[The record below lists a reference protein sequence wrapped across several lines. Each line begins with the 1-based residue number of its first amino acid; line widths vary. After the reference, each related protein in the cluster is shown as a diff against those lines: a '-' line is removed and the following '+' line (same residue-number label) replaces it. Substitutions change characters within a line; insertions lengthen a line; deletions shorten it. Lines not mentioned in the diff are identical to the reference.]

1 MPLARWVPGLDSLL
15 HYRRAWFRPDVQAG
29 LSVAAIQIPTAIAYA
44 QIAGFP
50 PQVGLYACILPMLIY
65 ALIGSSRQ
73 LMVGPDAATA
83 AMVAAAITPL
93 AAGDPQRLVD
103 LSMIVAI
110 MVGLFSIVAGLA
122 RAGFIASFLSRPILV
137 GYLNGIGLS
146 LLVGQLG
153 KLFGYEA
160 ATSGF
165 VAGILALLGN
175 LLHIHWPTLILG
187 SLSLLL
193 MVLLPRR
200 FPQLP
205 GALCGV
211 LLASL
216 AAALLGLD
224 RYGVELLGEVPA
236 GLPQLSWP
244 QTSLE
249 ELKSLLRD
257 ATGITVVSF
266 CSAMLTARSFA
277 ARHGYSINANHEFV
291 ALGLAN
297 IGAGVSQGFAI
308 SGADSRTAVNDM
320 VGGKTQLVGVVAA
333 LVIAATLLLLN
344 KPLGWVPM
352 PALGAVLLL
361 AGWGLID
368 VQALKGFWKL
378 SRFEFSLCLLTTV
391 GVLSVGVLPGIFV
404 AVSIAVLRLLY
415 YTYRPSDAV
424 LGWMHGIDGQVELA
438 KYPQATTLPGL
449 VIYRFDAPPVV
460 LQRRLLQAAGAC
472 RGGRQRAAEC
482 GAAQRRSHDQP
493 RHQRPGHPPR
503 GATDPQGPGRA
514 PIAGAGDRADA
525 GPAATLEHA
534 RRDQAAAGVQLGA
547 FGGQCLS
554 LLAAPAGKTRRPGR
568 GYKRKCLTM
577 PCSSRP
583 SSASCSLDEAVD
595 CMAWAD

>member
-153 KLFGYEA
+153 KMFGYEA

-165 VAGILALLGN
+165 VAGILALLEN

-449 VIYRFDAPPVV
+449 VIYRFDAPLLFFNADYFKQRVLAVV
-460 LQRRLLQAAGAC
+460 DGSERPNAVLLNAEAMTNLDISGLATLHEVQQILKAQGVHLSLARVTGQTLDLLQRSSMLGEIKPPLVFSSVRSGVSAYRYWLRQQERLAA
-472 RGGRQRAAEC
+472 
-482 GAAQRRSHDQP
+482 
-493 RHQRPGHPPR
+493 
-503 GATDPQGPGRA
+503 
-514 PIAGAGDRADA
+514 
-525 GPAATLEHA
+525 
-534 RRDQAAAGVQLGA
+534 QAAATSGNA
-547 FGGQCLS
+547 
-554 LLAAPAGKTRRPGR
+554 
-568 GYKRKCLTM
+568 
-577 PCSSRP
+577 
-583 SSASCSLDEAVD
+583 
-595 CMAWAD
+595 

>member
-165 VAGILALLGN
+165 VAGILALLEN

-266 CSAMLTARSFA
+266 CSAMLTARSFG

-449 VIYRFDAPPVV
+449 VIYRFDAPP
-460 LQRRLLQAAGAC
+460 C
-472 RGGRQRAAEC
+472 
-482 GAAQRRSHDQP
+482 
-493 RHQRPGHPPR
+493 
-503 GATDPQGPGRA
+503 
-514 PIAGAGDRADA
+514 
-525 GPAATLEHA
+525 
-534 RRDQAAAGVQLGA
+534 
-547 FGGQCLS
+547 
-554 LLAAPAGKTRRPGR
+554 
-568 GYKRKCLTM
+568 
-577 PCSSRP
+577 CSSTP
-583 SSASCSLDEAVD
+583 TTSSSGCLPWWTAASGRMRCCSTPKP
-595 CMAWAD
+595 

>member
-15 HYRRAWFRPDVQAG
+15 HYRRAWFRSDVQAG
-29 LSVAAIQIPTAIAYA
+29 LSVAAIQSPTAIAYA

-165 VAGILALLGN
+165 IAGILALLEN

-277 ARHGYSINANHEFV
+277 ARHGYSINANHELV

-449 VIYRFDAPPVV
+449 VIYRFDAPLLFFNADYFKQRVLAVV
-460 LQRRLLQAAGAC
+460 DGSERPNAVLLNAEAMTNLDISGLATLHEVQQILKAQGVHLSLARVTGQTLDLLQRSSMLGEIKPPLVFSSVRSGVSAYRYWLRQQERLAA
-472 RGGRQRAAEC
+472 
-482 GAAQRRSHDQP
+482 
-493 RHQRPGHPPR
+493 
-503 GATDPQGPGRA
+503 
-514 PIAGAGDRADA
+514 
-525 GPAATLEHA
+525 
-534 RRDQAAAGVQLGA
+534 QAAATSGNA
-547 FGGQCLS
+547 
-554 LLAAPAGKTRRPGR
+554 
-568 GYKRKCLTM
+568 
-577 PCSSRP
+577 
-583 SSASCSLDEAVD
+583 
-595 CMAWAD
+595 

>member
-165 VAGILALLGN
+165 VAGILALLEN

-449 VIYRFDAPPVV
+449 VIYRFDAPLLFFNADYFKQRVLAVV
-460 LQRRLLQAAGAC
+460 DGSERPNAVLLNAEAMTNLDISGLATLHEVQQILKAQGVHLSLARVTGQTLDLLQRSSMLSEIKPPLVFSSVRSGVSAYRYWLRQQERLAA
-472 RGGRQRAAEC
+472 
-482 GAAQRRSHDQP
+482 
-493 RHQRPGHPPR
+493 
-503 GATDPQGPGRA
+503 
-514 PIAGAGDRADA
+514 
-525 GPAATLEHA
+525 
-534 RRDQAAAGVQLGA
+534 QAAATSGNA
-547 FGGQCLS
+547 
-554 LLAAPAGKTRRPGR
+554 
-568 GYKRKCLTM
+568 
-577 PCSSRP
+577 
-583 SSASCSLDEAVD
+583 
-595 CMAWAD
+595 

>member
-165 VAGILALLGN
+165 VAGILALLEN

-277 ARHGYSINANHEFV
+277 ARHGYSINPNHEFV

-449 VIYRFDAPPVV
+449 VIYRFDAPLLFFNADYFKQRVLAVV
-460 LQRRLLQAAGAC
+460 DGSERPNAVLLNAEAMTNLDISGLATLHEVQQILKAQGVHLSLARVTGQTLDLLQRSSMLSEIKPPLVFSSVRSGVSAYRYWLRQQERLAA
-472 RGGRQRAAEC
+472 
-482 GAAQRRSHDQP
+482 
-493 RHQRPGHPPR
+493 
-503 GATDPQGPGRA
+503 
-514 PIAGAGDRADA
+514 
-525 GPAATLEHA
+525 
-534 RRDQAAAGVQLGA
+534 QAAATSGNA
-547 FGGQCLS
+547 
-554 LLAAPAGKTRRPGR
+554 
-568 GYKRKCLTM
+568 
-577 PCSSRP
+577 
-583 SSASCSLDEAVD
+583 
-595 CMAWAD
+595 

>member
-103 LSMIVAI
+103 LSMIIAI

-165 VAGILALLGN
+165 VAGILALLEN

-244 QTSLE
+244 QTRLE

-449 VIYRFDAPPVV
+449 VIYRFDAPLLFFNADYFKQRVLAVV
-460 LQRRLLQAAGAC
+460 DGSERPNAVLLNAEAMTNLDISGLATLHEVQQILKAQGVHLSLARVTGQTLDLLQRSSMLGEIKPPLVFSSVRSGVSAYRYWLRQQERLAA
-472 RGGRQRAAEC
+472 
-482 GAAQRRSHDQP
+482 
-493 RHQRPGHPPR
+493 
-503 GATDPQGPGRA
+503 
-514 PIAGAGDRADA
+514 
-525 GPAATLEHA
+525 
-534 RRDQAAAGVQLGA
+534 QAAATSGNA
-547 FGGQCLS
+547 
-554 LLAAPAGKTRRPGR
+554 
-568 GYKRKCLTM
+568 
-577 PCSSRP
+577 
-583 SSASCSLDEAVD
+583 
-595 CMAWAD
+595 

>member
-165 VAGILALLGN
+165 VAGILALLEN

-224 RYGVELLGEVPA
+224 RYGVELLGKVPA

-449 VIYRFDAPPVV
+449 VIYRFDAPLLFFNADYFKQRVLAVV
-460 LQRRLLQAAGAC
+460 DGSERPNAVLLNAEAMTNLDISGLATLHEVQQILKAQGVHLSLARVTGQTLDLLQRSSMLGEIKPPLVFSSVRSGVSAYRYWLRQQERLAA
-472 RGGRQRAAEC
+472 
-482 GAAQRRSHDQP
+482 
-493 RHQRPGHPPR
+493 
-503 GATDPQGPGRA
+503 
-514 PIAGAGDRADA
+514 
-525 GPAATLEHA
+525 
-534 RRDQAAAGVQLGA
+534 QAAATSGNA
-547 FGGQCLS
+547 
-554 LLAAPAGKTRRPGR
+554 
-568 GYKRKCLTM
+568 
-577 PCSSRP
+577 
-583 SSASCSLDEAVD
+583 
-595 CMAWAD
+595 

>member
-1 MPLARWVPGLDSLL
+1 M
-15 HYRRAWFRPDVQAG
+15 
-29 LSVAAIQIPTAIAYA
+29 AAIQIPTAIAYA

-165 VAGILALLGN
+165 VAGILALLEN

-244 QTSLE
+244 QTNLE

-277 ARHGYSINANHEFV
+277 ASHGYSINANHEFV

-368 VQALKGFWKL
+368 VQALRGFWKL

-449 VIYRFDAPPVV
+449 VIYRFDAPLLFFNADYFKQRVLAVV
-460 LQRRLLQAAGAC
+460 DGSERPNAVLLNAEAMTNLDISGLATLHEVQQILKAQGVHLSLARVTGQTLDLLQRSSMLGEIKPPLVFSSVRSGVSAYRYWLRQQERLAA
-472 RGGRQRAAEC
+472 
-482 GAAQRRSHDQP
+482 
-493 RHQRPGHPPR
+493 
-503 GATDPQGPGRA
+503 
-514 PIAGAGDRADA
+514 
-525 GPAATLEHA
+525 
-534 RRDQAAAGVQLGA
+534 QAAATSGNA
-547 FGGQCLS
+547 
-554 LLAAPAGKTRRPGR
+554 
-568 GYKRKCLTM
+568 
-577 PCSSRP
+577 
-583 SSASCSLDEAVD
+583 
-595 CMAWAD
+595 

>member
-93 AAGDPQRLVD
+93 AAGDPQRLMD

-165 VAGILALLGN
+165 VAGILALLEN

-277 ARHGYSINANHEFV
+277 ARHGYSINPNHEFV

-391 GVLSVGVLPGIFV
+391 GVLSVGVPPGIFV

-424 LGWMHGIDGQVELA
+424 LGWMHGINGQVELA

-449 VIYRFDAPPVV
+449 VIYRFDAPLLFFNADYFKQRVLAVV
-460 LQRRLLQAAGAC
+460 DGSERPNAVLLNAEAMTNLDISGLATLHEVQQILKAQGVHLSLARVTGQTLDLLQRSSMLGEIKPPLVFSSVRSGVSAYRYWLRQQERLAA
-472 RGGRQRAAEC
+472 
-482 GAAQRRSHDQP
+482 
-493 RHQRPGHPPR
+493 
-503 GATDPQGPGRA
+503 
-514 PIAGAGDRADA
+514 
-525 GPAATLEHA
+525 
-534 RRDQAAAGVQLGA
+534 QAAATSGNA
-547 FGGQCLS
+547 
-554 LLAAPAGKTRRPGR
+554 
-568 GYKRKCLTM
+568 
-577 PCSSRP
+577 
-583 SSASCSLDEAVD
+583 
-595 CMAWAD
+595 

>member
-165 VAGILALLGN
+165 VAGILALLEN

-277 ARHGYSINANHEFV
+277 ARHRYSINANHEFV

-449 VIYRFDAPPVV
+449 VIYRFDAPLLFFNADYFKQRVLAVV
-460 LQRRLLQAAGAC
+460 DGSERPNAVLLNAEAMTNLDISGLATLHEVQQILKAQGVHLSLARVTGQTLDLLQRSSMLGEIKPPLVFSSVRSGVSAYRYWLRQQERLAA
-472 RGGRQRAAEC
+472 
-482 GAAQRRSHDQP
+482 
-493 RHQRPGHPPR
+493 
-503 GATDPQGPGRA
+503 
-514 PIAGAGDRADA
+514 
-525 GPAATLEHA
+525 
-534 RRDQAAAGVQLGA
+534 QAAATSGNA
-547 FGGQCLS
+547 
-554 LLAAPAGKTRRPGR
+554 
-568 GYKRKCLTM
+568 
-577 PCSSRP
+577 
-583 SSASCSLDEAVD
+583 
-595 CMAWAD
+595 

>member
-15 HYRRAWFRPDVQAG
+15 HYPRAWFRPDVQAG

-165 VAGILALLGN
+165 VAGILALLEN

-277 ARHGYSINANHEFV
+277 ARHGYSINPNHEFV

-449 VIYRFDAPPVV
+449 VIYRFDAPLLFFNADYFKQRVLAVV
-460 LQRRLLQAAGAC
+460 DGSERPNAVLLNAEAMTNLDISGLATLHEVQQILKAQGVHLSLARVTGQTLDLLQRSSMLGEIKPPLVFSSVRSGVSAYRYWLRQQERLAA
-472 RGGRQRAAEC
+472 
-482 GAAQRRSHDQP
+482 
-493 RHQRPGHPPR
+493 
-503 GATDPQGPGRA
+503 
-514 PIAGAGDRADA
+514 
-525 GPAATLEHA
+525 
-534 RRDQAAAGVQLGA
+534 QAAATSGNA
-547 FGGQCLS
+547 
-554 LLAAPAGKTRRPGR
+554 
-568 GYKRKCLTM
+568 
-577 PCSSRP
+577 
-583 SSASCSLDEAVD
+583 
-595 CMAWAD
+595 

>member
-165 VAGILALLGN
+165 VAGILALLEN

-333 LVIAATLLLLN
+333 LVIAATLSLLN

-449 VIYRFDAPPVV
+449 VIYRFDAPLLFFNADYFKQRVLAVV
-460 LQRRLLQAAGAC
+460 DGSERPNAVLLNAEAMTNLDISGLATLHEVQQILKAQGVHLSLARVTGQTLDLLQRSSMLGEIKPPLVFSSVRSGVSAYRYWLRQQERLAA
-472 RGGRQRAAEC
+472 
-482 GAAQRRSHDQP
+482 
-493 RHQRPGHPPR
+493 
-503 GATDPQGPGRA
+503 
-514 PIAGAGDRADA
+514 
-525 GPAATLEHA
+525 
-534 RRDQAAAGVQLGA
+534 QAAATSGNA
-547 FGGQCLS
+547 
-554 LLAAPAGKTRRPGR
+554 
-568 GYKRKCLTM
+568 
-577 PCSSRP
+577 
-583 SSASCSLDEAVD
+583 
-595 CMAWAD
+595 

>member
-15 HYRRAWFRPDVQAG
+15 HYRRAWSRPDVQAG

-165 VAGILALLGN
+165 VAGILALLEN

-277 ARHGYSINANHEFV
+277 ARHGYSINPNHEFV

-449 VIYRFDAPPVV
+449 VIYRFDAPLLFFNADYFKQRVLAVV
-460 LQRRLLQAAGAC
+460 DGSERPNAVLLNAEAMTNLDISGLATLHEVQQILKAQGVHLSLARVTGQTLDLLQRSSMLGEIKPPLVFSSVRSGVSAYRYWLRQQERLAA
-472 RGGRQRAAEC
+472 
-482 GAAQRRSHDQP
+482 
-493 RHQRPGHPPR
+493 
-503 GATDPQGPGRA
+503 
-514 PIAGAGDRADA
+514 
-525 GPAATLEHA
+525 
-534 RRDQAAAGVQLGA
+534 QAAATSGNA
-547 FGGQCLS
+547 
-554 LLAAPAGKTRRPGR
+554 
-568 GYKRKCLTM
+568 
-577 PCSSRP
+577 
-583 SSASCSLDEAVD
+583 
-595 CMAWAD
+595 

>member
-165 VAGILALLGN
+165 VAGILALLEN

-236 GLPQLSWP
+236 GLPQLSWT

-449 VIYRFDAPPVV
+449 VIYRFDAPLLFFNADYFKQRVLAVV
-460 LQRRLLQAAGAC
+460 DGSERPNAVLLNAEAMTNLDISGLATLHEVQQILKAQGVHLSLARVTGQTLDLLQRSSMLGEIKPPLVFSSVRSGVSAYRYWLRQQERLAA
-472 RGGRQRAAEC
+472 
-482 GAAQRRSHDQP
+482 
-493 RHQRPGHPPR
+493 
-503 GATDPQGPGRA
+503 
-514 PIAGAGDRADA
+514 
-525 GPAATLEHA
+525 
-534 RRDQAAAGVQLGA
+534 QAAATSGNA
-547 FGGQCLS
+547 
-554 LLAAPAGKTRRPGR
+554 
-568 GYKRKCLTM
+568 
-577 PCSSRP
+577 
-583 SSASCSLDEAVD
+583 
-595 CMAWAD
+595 

>member
-165 VAGILALLGN
+165 VAGILALLEN

-257 ATGITVVSF
+257 ATGITVASF

-277 ARHGYSINANHEFV
+277 ARHGYSINPNHEFV

-449 VIYRFDAPPVV
+449 VIYRFDAPLLFFNADYFKQRVLAVV
-460 LQRRLLQAAGAC
+460 DGSERPNAVLLNAEAMTNLDISGLATLHEVQQILKAQGVHLSLARVTGQTLDLLQRSSMLGEIKPPLVFSSVRSGVSAYRYWLRQQERLAA
-472 RGGRQRAAEC
+472 
-482 GAAQRRSHDQP
+482 
-493 RHQRPGHPPR
+493 
-503 GATDPQGPGRA
+503 
-514 PIAGAGDRADA
+514 
-525 GPAATLEHA
+525 
-534 RRDQAAAGVQLGA
+534 QAAATSGNA
-547 FGGQCLS
+547 
-554 LLAAPAGKTRRPGR
+554 
-568 GYKRKCLTM
+568 
-577 PCSSRP
+577 
-583 SSASCSLDEAVD
+583 
-595 CMAWAD
+595 

>member
-29 LSVAAIQIPTAIAYA
+29 LSVAALQIPTAIAYA

-165 VAGILALLGN
+165 VAGILALLEN

-320 VGGKTQLVGVVAA
+320 VGGKTQLVGVIAA

-449 VIYRFDAPPVV
+449 VIYRFDAPLLFFNADYFKQRVLAVV
-460 LQRRLLQAAGAC
+460 DGSERPNAVLLNAEAMTNLDISGLATLHEVQQILKAQGVHLSLARVTGQTLDLLQRSSMLGEIKPPLVFSSVRSGVSAYRYWLRQQERLAA
-472 RGGRQRAAEC
+472 
-482 GAAQRRSHDQP
+482 
-493 RHQRPGHPPR
+493 
-503 GATDPQGPGRA
+503 
-514 PIAGAGDRADA
+514 
-525 GPAATLEHA
+525 
-534 RRDQAAAGVQLGA
+534 QAAATSGNA
-547 FGGQCLS
+547 
-554 LLAAPAGKTRRPGR
+554 
-568 GYKRKCLTM
+568 
-577 PCSSRP
+577 
-583 SSASCSLDEAVD
+583 
-595 CMAWAD
+595 

>member
-165 VAGILALLGN
+165 VAGILALLEN

-187 SLSLLL
+187 SLLLLL

-449 VIYRFDAPPVV
+449 VIYRFDAPLLFFNADYFKQRVLAVV
-460 LQRRLLQAAGAC
+460 DGSERPNAVLLNAEAMTNLDISGLATLHEVQQILKAQGVHLSLARVTGQTLDLLQRSSMLGEIKPPLVFSSVRSGVSAYRYWLRQQERLAA
-472 RGGRQRAAEC
+472 
-482 GAAQRRSHDQP
+482 
-493 RHQRPGHPPR
+493 
-503 GATDPQGPGRA
+503 
-514 PIAGAGDRADA
+514 
-525 GPAATLEHA
+525 
-534 RRDQAAAGVQLGA
+534 QAAATSGNA
-547 FGGQCLS
+547 
-554 LLAAPAGKTRRPGR
+554 
-568 GYKRKCLTM
+568 
-577 PCSSRP
+577 
-583 SSASCSLDEAVD
+583 
-595 CMAWAD
+595 

>member
-165 VAGILALLGN
+165 VAGILALLEN

-415 YTYRPSDAV
+415 YTYRPSDAM

-449 VIYRFDAPPVV
+449 VIYRFDAPLLFFNADYFKQRVLAVV
-460 LQRRLLQAAGAC
+460 DGSERPNAVLLNAEAMTNLDISGLATLHEVQQILKAQGVHLSLARVTGQTLDLLQRSSMLGEIKPPLVFSSVRSGVSAYRYWLRQQERLAA
-472 RGGRQRAAEC
+472 
-482 GAAQRRSHDQP
+482 
-493 RHQRPGHPPR
+493 
-503 GATDPQGPGRA
+503 
-514 PIAGAGDRADA
+514 
-525 GPAATLEHA
+525 
-534 RRDQAAAGVQLGA
+534 QAAATSGNA
-547 FGGQCLS
+547 
-554 LLAAPAGKTRRPGR
+554 
-568 GYKRKCLTM
+568 
-577 PCSSRP
+577 
-583 SSASCSLDEAVD
+583 
-595 CMAWAD
+595 

>member
-29 LSVAAIQIPTAIAYA
+29 LSVAAIQIPSAIAYA

-165 VAGILALLGN
+165 VAGILALLEN

-277 ARHGYSINANHEFV
+277 ARHGYSINPNHEFV

-449 VIYRFDAPPVV
+449 VIYRFDAPLLFFNADYFKQRVLAVV
-460 LQRRLLQAAGAC
+460 DGSERPNAVLLNAEAMTNLDISGLATLHEVQQILKAQGVHLSLARVTGQTLDLLQRSSMLGEIKPPLVFSSVRSGVSAYRYWLRQQERLAA
-472 RGGRQRAAEC
+472 
-482 GAAQRRSHDQP
+482 
-493 RHQRPGHPPR
+493 
-503 GATDPQGPGRA
+503 
-514 PIAGAGDRADA
+514 
-525 GPAATLEHA
+525 
-534 RRDQAAAGVQLGA
+534 QAAATSGNA
-547 FGGQCLS
+547 
-554 LLAAPAGKTRRPGR
+554 
-568 GYKRKCLTM
+568 
-577 PCSSRP
+577 
-583 SSASCSLDEAVD
+583 
-595 CMAWAD
+595 

>member
-110 MVGLFSIVAGLA
+110 MVELFSIVAGLA

-165 VAGILALLGN
+165 VAGILALLEN

-449 VIYRFDAPPVV
+449 VIYRFDAPLLFFNADYFKQRVLAVV
-460 LQRRLLQAAGAC
+460 DGSERPNAVLLNAEAMTNLDISGLATLHEVQQILKAQGVHLSLARVTGQTLDLLQRSSMLGEIKPPLVFSSVRSGVSAYRYWLRQQERLAA
-472 RGGRQRAAEC
+472 
-482 GAAQRRSHDQP
+482 
-493 RHQRPGHPPR
+493 
-503 GATDPQGPGRA
+503 
-514 PIAGAGDRADA
+514 
-525 GPAATLEHA
+525 
-534 RRDQAAAGVQLGA
+534 QAAATSGNA
-547 FGGQCLS
+547 
-554 LLAAPAGKTRRPGR
+554 
-568 GYKRKCLTM
+568 
-577 PCSSRP
+577 
-583 SSASCSLDEAVD
+583 
-595 CMAWAD
+595 

>member
-103 LSMIVAI
+103 LSDLSMIVAI

-165 VAGILALLGN
+165 VAGILALLEN

-333 LVIAATLLLLN
+333 LVIASTLLLLN

-449 VIYRFDAPPVV
+449 VIYRFDAPLLFFNADYFKQRVLAVV
-460 LQRRLLQAAGAC
+460 DGSERPNAVLLNAEAMTNLDISGLATLHEVQQILKAQGVHLSLARVTGQTLDLLQRSSMLGEIKPPLVFSSVRSGVSAYRYWLRQQERLAA
-472 RGGRQRAAEC
+472 
-482 GAAQRRSHDQP
+482 
-493 RHQRPGHPPR
+493 
-503 GATDPQGPGRA
+503 
-514 PIAGAGDRADA
+514 
-525 GPAATLEHA
+525 
-534 RRDQAAAGVQLGA
+534 QAAATSGNA
-547 FGGQCLS
+547 
-554 LLAAPAGKTRRPGR
+554 
-568 GYKRKCLTM
+568 
-577 PCSSRP
+577 
-583 SSASCSLDEAVD
+583 
-595 CMAWAD
+595 

>member
-83 AMVAAAITPL
+83 AMVAAPITPL

-165 VAGILALLGN
+165 VAGILALLEN

-449 VIYRFDAPPVV
+449 VIYRFDAPLLFFNADYFKQRVLAVV
-460 LQRRLLQAAGAC
+460 DGSERPNAVLLNAEAMTNLDISGLATLHEVQQILKAQGVHLSLARVTGQTLDLLQRSSMLGEIKPPLVFSSVRSGVSAYRYWLRQQERLAA
-472 RGGRQRAAEC
+472 
-482 GAAQRRSHDQP
+482 
-493 RHQRPGHPPR
+493 
-503 GATDPQGPGRA
+503 
-514 PIAGAGDRADA
+514 
-525 GPAATLEHA
+525 
-534 RRDQAAAGVQLGA
+534 QAAATSGNA
-547 FGGQCLS
+547 
-554 LLAAPAGKTRRPGR
+554 
-568 GYKRKCLTM
+568 
-577 PCSSRP
+577 
-583 SSASCSLDEAVD
+583 
-595 CMAWAD
+595 

>member
-165 VAGILALLGN
+165 VAGILALLEN

-277 ARHGYSINANHEFV
+277 ARHGYSINPNHEFV

-449 VIYRFDAPPVV
+449 VIYRFDAPLLFFNADYFKRRVLAVV
-460 LQRRLLQAAGAC
+460 DGSERPNAVLLNAEAMTNLDISGLATLHEVQQILKAQGVHLSLARVTGQTLDLLQRSSMLGEIKPPLVFSSVRSGVSAYRYWLRQQERLAA
-472 RGGRQRAAEC
+472 
-482 GAAQRRSHDQP
+482 
-493 RHQRPGHPPR
+493 
-503 GATDPQGPGRA
+503 
-514 PIAGAGDRADA
+514 
-525 GPAATLEHA
+525 
-534 RRDQAAAGVQLGA
+534 QAAATSGNA
-547 FGGQCLS
+547 
-554 LLAAPAGKTRRPGR
+554 
-568 GYKRKCLTM
+568 
-577 PCSSRP
+577 
-583 SSASCSLDEAVD
+583 
-595 CMAWAD
+595 

>member
-165 VAGILALLGN
+165 VAGILALLEN

-187 SLSLLL
+187 NLSLLL

-449 VIYRFDAPPVV
+449 VIYRFDAPLLFFNADYFKQRVLAVV
-460 LQRRLLQAAGAC
+460 DGSERPNAVLLNAEAMTNLDISGLATLHEVQQILKAQGVHLSLARVTGQTLDLLQRSSMLGEIKPPLVFSSVRSGVSAYRYWLRQQERLAA
-472 RGGRQRAAEC
+472 
-482 GAAQRRSHDQP
+482 
-493 RHQRPGHPPR
+493 
-503 GATDPQGPGRA
+503 
-514 PIAGAGDRADA
+514 
-525 GPAATLEHA
+525 
-534 RRDQAAAGVQLGA
+534 QAAATSGNA
-547 FGGQCLS
+547 
-554 LLAAPAGKTRRPGR
+554 
-568 GYKRKCLTM
+568 
-577 PCSSRP
+577 
-583 SSASCSLDEAVD
+583 
-595 CMAWAD
+595 

>member
-165 VAGILALLGN
+165 VAGILALLEN

-438 KYPQATTLPGL
+438 KYPQATTLPSL
-449 VIYRFDAPPVV
+449 VIYRFDAPLLFFNADYFKQRVLAVV
-460 LQRRLLQAAGAC
+460 DGSERPNAVLLNAEAMTNLDISGLATLHEVQQILKAQGVHLSLARVTGQTLDLLQRSSMLGEIKPPLVFSSVRSGVSAYRYWLRQQERLAA
-472 RGGRQRAAEC
+472 
-482 GAAQRRSHDQP
+482 
-493 RHQRPGHPPR
+493 
-503 GATDPQGPGRA
+503 
-514 PIAGAGDRADA
+514 
-525 GPAATLEHA
+525 
-534 RRDQAAAGVQLGA
+534 QAAATSGNA
-547 FGGQCLS
+547 
-554 LLAAPAGKTRRPGR
+554 
-568 GYKRKCLTM
+568 
-577 PCSSRP
+577 
-583 SSASCSLDEAVD
+583 
-595 CMAWAD
+595 

>member
-165 VAGILALLGN
+165 VAGILALLEN

-187 SLSLLL
+187 SFSLLL

-277 ARHGYSINANHEFV
+277 ARHGYSINPNHEFV

-449 VIYRFDAPPVV
+449 VIYRFDAPLLFFNADYFKQRVLAVV
-460 LQRRLLQAAGAC
+460 DGSERPNAVLLNAEAMTNLDISGLATLHEVQQILKAQGVHLSLARVTGQTLDLLQRSSMLGEIKPPLVFSSVRSGVSAYRYWLRQQERLAA
-472 RGGRQRAAEC
+472 
-482 GAAQRRSHDQP
+482 
-493 RHQRPGHPPR
+493 
-503 GATDPQGPGRA
+503 
-514 PIAGAGDRADA
+514 
-525 GPAATLEHA
+525 
-534 RRDQAAAGVQLGA
+534 QAAATSGNA
-547 FGGQCLS
+547 
-554 LLAAPAGKTRRPGR
+554 
-568 GYKRKCLTM
+568 
-577 PCSSRP
+577 
-583 SSASCSLDEAVD
+583 
-595 CMAWAD
+595 

>member
-103 LSMIVAI
+103 LSMIIAI

-165 VAGILALLGN
+165 VAGILALLEN

-320 VGGKTQLVGVVAA
+320 VGGKTQLVGVIAA

-449 VIYRFDAPPVV
+449 VIYRFDAPLLFFNADYFKQRVLAVV
-460 LQRRLLQAAGAC
+460 DGSERPNAVLLNAEAMTNLDISGLATLHEVQQILKAQGVHLSLARVTGQTLDLLQRSSMLGEIKPPLVFSSVRSGVSAYRYWLRQQERLAA
-472 RGGRQRAAEC
+472 
-482 GAAQRRSHDQP
+482 
-493 RHQRPGHPPR
+493 
-503 GATDPQGPGRA
+503 
-514 PIAGAGDRADA
+514 
-525 GPAATLEHA
+525 
-534 RRDQAAAGVQLGA
+534 QAAATSGNA
-547 FGGQCLS
+547 
-554 LLAAPAGKTRRPGR
+554 
-568 GYKRKCLTM
+568 
-577 PCSSRP
+577 
-583 SSASCSLDEAVD
+583 
-595 CMAWAD
+595 

>member
-165 VAGILALLGN
+165 VAGILALLEN

-344 KPLGWVPM
+344 KPLGWVPV

-449 VIYRFDAPPVV
+449 VIYRFDAPLLFFNADYFKQRVLAVV
-460 LQRRLLQAAGAC
+460 DGSERPNAVLLNAEAMTNLDISGLATLHEVQQILKAQGVHLSLARVTGQTLDLLQRSSMLGEIKPPLVFSSVRSGVSAYRYWLRQQERLAA
-472 RGGRQRAAEC
+472 
-482 GAAQRRSHDQP
+482 
-493 RHQRPGHPPR
+493 
-503 GATDPQGPGRA
+503 
-514 PIAGAGDRADA
+514 
-525 GPAATLEHA
+525 
-534 RRDQAAAGVQLGA
+534 QAAATSGNA
-547 FGGQCLS
+547 
-554 LLAAPAGKTRRPGR
+554 
-568 GYKRKCLTM
+568 
-577 PCSSRP
+577 
-583 SSASCSLDEAVD
+583 
-595 CMAWAD
+595 

>member
-165 VAGILALLGN
+165 VAGILALLEN

-320 VGGKTQLVGVVAA
+320 VGGKTQLVGLVAA
-333 LVIAATLLLLN
+333 LVIATTLLLLN

-449 VIYRFDAPPVV
+449 VIYRFDAPLLFFNADYFKQRVLAVV
-460 LQRRLLQAAGAC
+460 DGSERPNAVLLNAEAMTNLDISGLATLHEVQQILKAQGVHLSLARVTGQTLDLLQRSSMLGEIKPPLVFSSVRSGVSAYRYWLRQQERLAA
-472 RGGRQRAAEC
+472 
-482 GAAQRRSHDQP
+482 
-493 RHQRPGHPPR
+493 
-503 GATDPQGPGRA
+503 
-514 PIAGAGDRADA
+514 
-525 GPAATLEHA
+525 
-534 RRDQAAAGVQLGA
+534 QAAATSGNA
-547 FGGQCLS
+547 
-554 LLAAPAGKTRRPGR
+554 
-568 GYKRKCLTM
+568 
-577 PCSSRP
+577 
-583 SSASCSLDEAVD
+583 
-595 CMAWAD
+595 

>member
-1 MPLARWVPGLDSLL
+1 MPLAHWVPGLDSLL

-165 VAGILALLGN
+165 VAGILALLEN

-277 ARHGYSINANHEFV
+277 ARHGYSINPNHEFV

-449 VIYRFDAPPVV
+449 VIYRFDAPLLFFNADYFKQRVLAVV
-460 LQRRLLQAAGAC
+460 DGSERPNAVLLNAEAMTNLDISGLATLHEVQQILKAQGVHLSLARVTGQTLDLLQRSSMLGEIKPPLVFSSVRSGVSAYRYWLRQQERLAA
-472 RGGRQRAAEC
+472 
-482 GAAQRRSHDQP
+482 
-493 RHQRPGHPPR
+493 
-503 GATDPQGPGRA
+503 
-514 PIAGAGDRADA
+514 
-525 GPAATLEHA
+525 
-534 RRDQAAAGVQLGA
+534 QAAATSGNA
-547 FGGQCLS
+547 
-554 LLAAPAGKTRRPGR
+554 
-568 GYKRKCLTM
+568 
-577 PCSSRP
+577 
-583 SSASCSLDEAVD
+583 
-595 CMAWAD
+595 

>member
-1 MPLARWVPGLDSLL
+1 MPLARWIPGLDSLL

-165 VAGILALLGN
+165 VAGILALLEN

-449 VIYRFDAPPVV
+449 VIYRFDAPLLFFNADYFKQRVLAVV
-460 LQRRLLQAAGAC
+460 DGSERPNAVLLNAEAMTNLDISGLATLHEVQQILKAQGVHLSLARVTGQTLDLLQRSSMLGEIKPPLVFSSVRSGVSAYRYWLRQQERLAA
-472 RGGRQRAAEC
+472 
-482 GAAQRRSHDQP
+482 
-493 RHQRPGHPPR
+493 
-503 GATDPQGPGRA
+503 
-514 PIAGAGDRADA
+514 
-525 GPAATLEHA
+525 
-534 RRDQAAAGVQLGA
+534 QAAATSGNA
-547 FGGQCLS
+547 
-554 LLAAPAGKTRRPGR
+554 
-568 GYKRKCLTM
+568 
-577 PCSSRP
+577 
-583 SSASCSLDEAVD
+583 
-595 CMAWAD
+595 

>member
-165 VAGILALLGN
+165 VAGILALLEN

-277 ARHGYSINANHEFV
+277 ARHGYSINPNHEFV

-320 VGGKTQLVGVVAA
+320 VGGKTQLVGVDAA

-449 VIYRFDAPPVV
+449 VIYRFDAPLLFFNADYFKQRVLAVV
-460 LQRRLLQAAGAC
+460 DGSERPNAVLLNAEAMTNLDISGLATLHEVQQILKAQGVHLSLARVTGQTLDLLQRSSMLGEIKPPLVFSSVRSGVSAYRYWLRQQERLAA
-472 RGGRQRAAEC
+472 
-482 GAAQRRSHDQP
+482 
-493 RHQRPGHPPR
+493 
-503 GATDPQGPGRA
+503 
-514 PIAGAGDRADA
+514 
-525 GPAATLEHA
+525 
-534 RRDQAAAGVQLGA
+534 QAAATSGNA
-547 FGGQCLS
+547 
-554 LLAAPAGKTRRPGR
+554 
-568 GYKRKCLTM
+568 
-577 PCSSRP
+577 
-583 SSASCSLDEAVD
+583 
-595 CMAWAD
+595 

>member
-165 VAGILALLGN
+165 VADILALLEN

-277 ARHGYSINANHEFV
+277 ARHGYSINPNHEFV

-449 VIYRFDAPPVV
+449 VIYRFDAPLLFFNADYFKQRVLAVV
-460 LQRRLLQAAGAC
+460 DGSERPNAVLLNAEAMTNLDISGLATLHEVQQILKAQGVHLSLARVTGQTLDLLQRSSMLGEIKPPLVFSSVRSGVSAYRYWLRQQERLAA
-472 RGGRQRAAEC
+472 
-482 GAAQRRSHDQP
+482 
-493 RHQRPGHPPR
+493 
-503 GATDPQGPGRA
+503 
-514 PIAGAGDRADA
+514 
-525 GPAATLEHA
+525 
-534 RRDQAAAGVQLGA
+534 QAAATSGNA
-547 FGGQCLS
+547 
-554 LLAAPAGKTRRPGR
+554 
-568 GYKRKCLTM
+568 
-577 PCSSRP
+577 
-583 SSASCSLDEAVD
+583 
-595 CMAWAD
+595 

>member
-15 HYRRAWFRPDVQAG
+15 HYRRAWFRPDVQTG

-165 VAGILALLGN
+165 VAGILALLEN

-449 VIYRFDAPPVV
+449 VIYRFDAPLLFFNADYFKQRVLAVV
-460 LQRRLLQAAGAC
+460 DGSERPNAVLLNAEAMTNLDISGLATLHEVQQILKAQGVHLSLARVTGQTLDLLQRSSMLGEIKPPLVFSSVRSGVSAYRYWLRQQERLAA
-472 RGGRQRAAEC
+472 
-482 GAAQRRSHDQP
+482 
-493 RHQRPGHPPR
+493 
-503 GATDPQGPGRA
+503 
-514 PIAGAGDRADA
+514 
-525 GPAATLEHA
+525 
-534 RRDQAAAGVQLGA
+534 QAAATSGNA
-547 FGGQCLS
+547 
-554 LLAAPAGKTRRPGR
+554 
-568 GYKRKCLTM
+568 
-577 PCSSRP
+577 
-583 SSASCSLDEAVD
+583 
-595 CMAWAD
+595 

>member
-15 HYRRAWFRPDVQAG
+15 HYRRAGFRPDVQAG

-165 VAGILALLGN
+165 VAGILALLEN

-333 LVIAATLLLLN
+333 RVIAATLLLLN

-415 YTYRPSDAV
+415 YTYRPRDAV
-424 LGWMHGIDGQVELA
+424 RGWMHGIDGQVELA

-449 VIYRFDAPPVV
+449 VIYRFDAPLLFFNADYFKQRVLAVV
-460 LQRRLLQAAGAC
+460 DGSERPNAVLLNAEAMTSLDISGLATLHEVQQILKAQGVHLSLARVTGQTLDLLQRSSMLGEIKPPLVFSSVRSGVSAYRYWLRQQERLAA
-472 RGGRQRAAEC
+472 
-482 GAAQRRSHDQP
+482 
-493 RHQRPGHPPR
+493 
-503 GATDPQGPGRA
+503 
-514 PIAGAGDRADA
+514 
-525 GPAATLEHA
+525 
-534 RRDQAAAGVQLGA
+534 QAAATSGNA
-547 FGGQCLS
+547 
-554 LLAAPAGKTRRPGR
+554 
-568 GYKRKCLTM
+568 
-577 PCSSRP
+577 
-583 SSASCSLDEAVD
+583 
-595 CMAWAD
+595 

>member
-65 ALIGSSRQ
+65 ALIGGSRQ

-165 VAGILALLGN
+165 VAGILALLEN

-449 VIYRFDAPPVV
+449 VIYRFDAPLLFFNADYFKQRVLAVV
-460 LQRRLLQAAGAC
+460 DGSERPNAVLLNAEAMTNLDISGLATLHEVQQILKAQGVHLSLARVTGQTLDLLQRSSMLGEIKPPLVFSSVRSGVSAYRYWLRQQERLAA
-472 RGGRQRAAEC
+472 
-482 GAAQRRSHDQP
+482 
-493 RHQRPGHPPR
+493 
-503 GATDPQGPGRA
+503 
-514 PIAGAGDRADA
+514 
-525 GPAATLEHA
+525 
-534 RRDQAAAGVQLGA
+534 QAAATSGNA
-547 FGGQCLS
+547 
-554 LLAAPAGKTRRPGR
+554 
-568 GYKRKCLTM
+568 
-577 PCSSRP
+577 
-583 SSASCSLDEAVD
+583 
-595 CMAWAD
+595 

>member
-165 VAGILALLGN
+165 VAGILALLEN

-449 VIYRFDAPPVV
+449 VIYRFDAPLLFFNADYFKQRVLAVV
-460 LQRRLLQAAGAC
+460 DGSERPNAVLLNAEAMTNLDISGQATLHEVQQILKAQGVHLSLARVTGQTLDLLQRSSMLGEIKPPLVFSSVRSGVSAYRYWLRQQERLAA
-472 RGGRQRAAEC
+472 
-482 GAAQRRSHDQP
+482 
-493 RHQRPGHPPR
+493 
-503 GATDPQGPGRA
+503 
-514 PIAGAGDRADA
+514 
-525 GPAATLEHA
+525 
-534 RRDQAAAGVQLGA
+534 QAAATSGNA
-547 FGGQCLS
+547 
-554 LLAAPAGKTRRPGR
+554 
-568 GYKRKCLTM
+568 
-577 PCSSRP
+577 
-583 SSASCSLDEAVD
+583 
-595 CMAWAD
+595 

>member
-165 VAGILALLGN
+165 VAGILALLEN

-277 ARHGYSINANHEFV
+277 ARHGYSINPNHEFI

-449 VIYRFDAPPVV
+449 VIYRFDAPLLFFNADYFKQRVLAVV
-460 LQRRLLQAAGAC
+460 DGSERPNAVLLNAEAMTNLDISGLATLHEVQQILKAQGVHLSLARVTGQTLDLLQRSSMLGEIKPPLVFSSVRSGVSAYRYWLRQQERLAA
-472 RGGRQRAAEC
+472 
-482 GAAQRRSHDQP
+482 
-493 RHQRPGHPPR
+493 
-503 GATDPQGPGRA
+503 
-514 PIAGAGDRADA
+514 
-525 GPAATLEHA
+525 
-534 RRDQAAAGVQLGA
+534 QAAATSGNA
-547 FGGQCLS
+547 
-554 LLAAPAGKTRRPGR
+554 
-568 GYKRKCLTM
+568 
-577 PCSSRP
+577 
-583 SSASCSLDEAVD
+583 
-595 CMAWAD
+595 